1 MCPSVD
7 LEWGRNM
14 TFALQRARRQV
25 RARIVPFKAIL
36 GDANNNPY
44 GDSGFYWVRRL
55 DRADVNG
62 QATTA
67 APFQVRAGSAI
78 IVPRGGRVVWVGQGL
93 DGHLTVLGFDH
104 EDLQSVGIDARSAQP
119 NDPYRQWLRFKDL
132 QNFRALPVAT
142 GNVPSLKVQVRQLFY
157 YTEDG
162 QLTRYNGTNDST
174 HVDLTSDVPADELQR
189 YVILWLRTYDP
200 DALGDIQVTASTP
213 IDSINDVLE
222 FDDLQECQLAADPDT
237 IPIQA
242 FRLADAQTTLKLSDT
257 VDTDLRQLVNMP
269 HIWGFYRDI
278 LRKQRIRDNRQVV
291 ASGAVSVTTGSLDI
305 YGDGELV
312 VYD

>member
-1 MCPSVD
+1 
-7 LEWGRNM
+7 M

-55 DRADVNG
+55 DRADANN
-62 QATTA
+62 QATTS
-67 APFQVRAGSAI
+67 APFQVRAGSAL

-104 EDLQSVGIDARSAQP
+104 EDLQAVGIDARAAQP

-132 QNFRALPVAT
+132 QNFRALPIAT
-142 GNVPSLKVQVRQLFY
+142 GNTASMKVQVRQLFY
-157 YTEDG
+157 YTEDT
-162 QLTRYNGTNDST
+162 LLIRYNGTSDST
-174 HVDLTSDVPADELQR
+174 HVNLASYVPADEFQR
-189 YVILWLRTYDP
+189 YVVLWLRTYDP
-200 DALGDIQVTASTP
+200 DGLGDIQVTQSTA
-213 IDSINDVLE
+213 ISSINDVLE
-222 FDDLQECQLAADPDT
+222 FDDLQECQTTADPDT

-242 FRLADAQTTLKLSDT
+242 FRLADAQTTLKISDV

-269 HIWGFYRDI
+269 HIWGFPSVI
-278 LRKQRIRDNRQVV
+278 TRKERIRVNRQVTTTNT
-291 ASGAVSVTTGSLDI
+291 VSITTGSLQLIGNGTLTI
-305 YGDGELV
+305 YGD
-312 VYD
+312 